1 MSNLKFFHFGVQ
13 CPHNSHLISLI
24 QRVSKSTGA
33 SALIYDISNREDIC
47 LQYDIYSPT
56 LLLVNDAVR
65 WSGPFSEKV
74 LLKLLQGIDMKTQ
87 PYTVNQST
95 NIVKGE
101 LVPITAETV
110 EKSCAPCFGTDQKHL
125 CNEKRDWVMMML
137 ARAKSEHLG
146 FLHLYKGRCVG
157 GAEFLP
163 SDLIPYPIPGKA
175 ERAAFLTCVF
185 LSDENKDYKSYPLQ
199 ALAEHLRGRGFKSL
213 LAIVSEDVVFP
224 NGPLWWFLA
233 QGFMDKGEVFY
244 EPQDQARM
252 HLTEMLL

>member
-47 LQYDIYSPT
+47 LQYNIYSPT
-56 LLLVNDAVR
+56 LLLVNDTIR
-65 WSGPFSEKV
+65 WNGPFSEKD
-74 LLKLLQGIDMKTQ
+74 LLKLLQDVNVKRQ
-87 PYTVNQST
+87 PYIVNQST
-95 NIVKGE
+95 NRVKGK
-101 LVPITAETV
+101 LVPITAESV
-110 EKSCAPCFGTDQKHL
+110 EESCVPCFGTDQKHL

-137 ARAKSEHLG
+137 ARAKTEQLG
-146 FLHLYKGRCVG
+146 FLHFYRGKCVG

-175 ERAAFLTCVF
+175 ERVAFLTCVF

-199 ALAEHLRGRGFKSL
+199 ALTEHLRGRGFKSL
-213 LAIVSEDVVFP
+213 LAIASEDVVFP

-233 QGFMDKGEVFY
+233 EGFVDRGEVFY
-244 EPQDQARM
+244 ESQDQARM
-252 HLTEMLL
+252 HLVEMPL